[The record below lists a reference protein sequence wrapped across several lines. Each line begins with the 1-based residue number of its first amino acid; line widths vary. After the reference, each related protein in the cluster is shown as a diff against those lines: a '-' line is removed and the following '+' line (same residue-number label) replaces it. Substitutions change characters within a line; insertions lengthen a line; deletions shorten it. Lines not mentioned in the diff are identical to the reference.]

1 MSPESLVIRM
11 LTHLSLSQWNYA
23 GINLK
28 GRFWSLNAL
37 G

>member
-1 MSPESLVIRM
+1 MSPESLVTRTP
-11 LTHLSLSQWNYA
+11 THLSLSKWNYA
-23 GINLK
+23 RINLK